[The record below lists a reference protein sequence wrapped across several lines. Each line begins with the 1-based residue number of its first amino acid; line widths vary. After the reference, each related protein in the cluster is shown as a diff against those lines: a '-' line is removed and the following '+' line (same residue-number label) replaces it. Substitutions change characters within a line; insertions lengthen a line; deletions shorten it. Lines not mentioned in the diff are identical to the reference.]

1 MNPQQQ
7 AQVAAMQAQQSMMSQ
22 NGQNPGAPPGPP
34 PGQQP
39 QPGQPANPAQMAA
52 MYQQGVQAP
61 PPGVQQQ
68 PGNMVGVYDGMVAQ
82 GMPSMPHVGIPHR
95 QAFDP
100 SQGYPQGMPHMV
112 SSEKAYFLERI
123 LMEHIE

>member
-22 NGQNPGAPPGPP
+22 NGQNPGAPTGPP

-39 QPGQPANPAQMAA
+39 QPANPAQMAA

-68 PGNMVGVYDGMVAQ
+68 PGGMVGVYDGMVAQ
-82 GMPSMPHVGIPHR
+82 GMPSMTHVGIPHR

-112 SSEKAYFLERI
+112 SLSALKL
-123 LMEHIE
+123 LLC